1 MAFAI
6 SVFLLMPSLFFSALV
21 LAFPLAAASSSAA
34 GTSAPAGTALS
45 AAQAPRKPLV
55 IAPTVEGLLLCD
67 AAALD
72 KSVTSVE
79 AAQALCRKKKTNGA
93 AALERL
99 LDTLEPGG
107 AQGQVQVGYT
117 ITLQLLALYQ
127 RTPKGWEI
135 DTARID
141 EMLSLITQ
149 VPRPVVLYL
158 AADHFDSLGPIT
170 QELLQDPR
178 NLMQLA
184 GGKPLELGYFG
195 YRIVPYTLLTDA
207 SIPVNRYR
215 YEALSAVAQRVLAL
229 PQAARERIVAYT
241 LAGELHQMFPD
252 FENGMGAFQKVQ
264 TTDYSPA
271 SVTAFRRW
279 LQSRYHSIATFNAY
293 NGMNY
298 AAFEA
303 VPAPAKDIRSE
314 TLTSFGEHY
323 DAFAD
328 GTLPLSGWLW
338 DPQHTIAAL
347 DVYIDGKRIGPVDRD
362 LNRLDVYRA
371 VDDIDSANV
380 GFRHDLDFR
389 TLGPGRHRA
398 QIVAQA
404 QGKQRFSVAEVEF
417 TVVARDQS
425 PVSSA
430 KPASLAGLKNAK
442 QLPGVRFWLDLP
454 KPDQDVYFNPLAHDW
469 NTYRAVQVRQFL
481 AAFHHHAL
489 QAGLPADKLY
499 SHQIVPDVNS
509 SWNQNL
515 FAAGLTLA
523 ADVPWKQGLNLYGGA
538 TDSAWVRQFFAQR
551 KITDYGVPEFN
562 PQQWKRSGVHL
573 AALQSH
579 YDAGARFVSP
589 YYFSIIPERFKG
601 GEQSVNRMELEP
613 KNTKDGSD
621 RFYQAI
627 VEFAKR

>member
-1 MAFAI
+1 
-6 SVFLLMPSLFFSALV
+6 MPSLFFSV
-21 LAFPLAAASSSAA
+21 LALAFSLAAASASAA
-34 GTSAPAGTALS
+34 GTDASASDPFA
-45 AAQAPRKPLV
+45 AAQTPRNPLV

-72 KSVTSVE
+72 MGVTSLD

-93 AALERL
+93 AALARL

-127 RTPKGWEI
+127 RTPKGWAI

-141 EMLSLITQ
+141 EMLRLVTQ

-178 NLMQLA
+178 NLMQLP
-184 GGKPLELGYFG
+184 GGKALELGYFG

-207 SIPVNRYR
+207 AIPVNRYR

-252 FENGMGAFQKVQ
+252 FENGMGAFQNVQ

-271 SVTAFRRW
+271 SVAAFRRW
-279 LQSRYHSIATFNAY
+279 LQSRYQSIETFNAY
-293 NGMNY
+293 NRLNY
-298 AAFEA
+298 ASFDA
-303 VPAPAKDIRSE
+303 VPAPAKDIRRE
-314 TLTSFGEHY
+314 KLTSYGEHY
-323 DAFAD
+323 DAFAQ

-347 DVYIDGKRIGPVDRD
+347 DVYVDGKRIGPVDRG

-371 VDDIDSANV
+371 VDYIDSANV

-425 PVSSA
+425 PASNA
-430 KPASLAGLKNAK
+430 KPASLTGLKNAK

-454 KPDQDVYFNPLAHDW
+454 KPGQDVYFNPLVHDW

-481 AAFHHHAL
+481 EEFHRRAM

-551 KITDYGVPEFN
+551 KISDYGVPEFN

-601 GEQSVNRMELEP
+601 GEQSVNRMELGP
-613 KNTKDGSD
+613 KNNKDGSD

>member
-1 MAFAI
+1 
-6 SVFLLMPSLFFSALV
+6 MPSLLSSALT
-21 LAFPLAAASSSAA
+21 LAFLLAAGSASAA
-34 GTSAPAGTALS
+34 SATAPGDS
-45 AAQAPRKPLV
+45 PRAAVQAPRKPLT

-67 AAALD
+67 AAAQDVGVVSLD
-72 KSVTSVE
+72 
-79 AAQALCRKKKTNGA
+79 AAQALCRKQKANGA
-93 AALERL
+93 AALARL

-117 ITLQLLALYQ
+117 ITLQLLALY
-127 RTPKGWEI
+127 RYTPEGWAI

-141 EMLSLITQ
+141 EMLDLITQ

-158 AADHFDSLGPIT
+158 AADHFDSVGPLT

-184 GGKPLELGYFG
+184 DGKAPELGYFG

-207 SIPVNRYR
+207 AIPVNRYR
-215 YEALSAVAQRVLAL
+215 YEALRAVAQRVLAL

-252 FENGMGAFQKVQ
+252 FENGMGAFQNVQ

-271 SVTAFRRW
+271 SVAAFRRW
-279 LQSRYHSIATFNAY
+279 LQFRYHSIDTFNAY
-293 NGMNY
+293 NRLNY
-298 AAFEA
+298 ASFDV
-303 VPAPAKDIRSE
+303 VPAPAKDIRRD

-338 DPQHTIAAL
+338 DPQRTIAAL
-347 DVYIDGKRIGPVDRD
+347 DVYLDGRRVGPVDRG

-371 VDDIDSANV
+371 VDNIDSPNV

-389 TLGPGRHRA
+389 TLAPGRHRA

-404 QGKQRFSVAEVEF
+404 QGRQRYCVAEVEF

-425 PVSSA
+425 PVSRA
-430 KPASLAGLKNAK
+430 KPALLAGLKDAA
-442 QLPGVRFWLDLP
+442 QLPGVRLWLDLP
-454 KPDQDVYFNPLAHDW
+454 KARQDVYYNPLARDW
-469 NTYRAVQVRQFL
+469 NLYRAVQVRQFL
-481 AAFHHHAL
+481 EEFHRRAL

-509 SWNQNL
+509 SWNRNL
-515 FAAGLTLA
+515 FAAEATLA

>member
-1 MAFAI
+1 M
-6 SVFLLMPSLFFSALV
+6 
-21 LAFPLAAASSSAA
+21 
-34 GTSAPAGTALS
+34 
-45 AAQAPRKPLV
+45 
-55 IAPTVEGLLLCD
+55 LCD

-72 KSVTSVE
+72 LAVPSVE
-79 AAQALCRKKKTNGA
+79 AAQALCRTQKSNGA
-93 AALERL
+93 AALARL

-127 RTPKGWEI
+127 RTPEGWAI
-135 DTARID
+135 DMERID
-141 EMLSLITQ
+141 EMLRLITQ

-158 AADHFDSLGPIT
+158 AADHFDSVGPLT
-170 QELLQDPR
+170 QELLQDSR

-184 GGKPLELGYFG
+184 DGKALELGYFG

-215 YEALSAVAQRVLAL
+215 YAALRAVAQRVQAL
-229 PQAARERIVAYT
+229 PQATQERIVAYT

-252 FENGMGAFQKVQ
+252 FENGMGAFQDVR

-271 SVTAFRRW
+271 SVAAFRRW
-279 LQSRYHSIATFNAY
+279 LQTRYQGIETFNAY
-293 NGMNY
+293 NSLNY
-298 AAFEA
+298 ASFDA
-303 VPAPAKDIRSE
+303 VLAPAKDIRRD
-314 TLTSFGEHY
+314 TLTSFGDHY
-323 DAFAD
+323 DAFAG
-328 GTLPLSGWLW
+328 GTLALSGWLW
-338 DPQHTIAAL
+338 DPQQVISVL
-347 DVYIDGKRIGPVDRD
+347 EVYVDGRRIGPVERN

-371 VDDIDSANV
+371 VDHIDSPNV
-380 GFRHDLDFR
+380 GFRHELDFR
-389 TLGPGRHRA
+389 TLAPGRHRA

-404 QGKQRFSVAEVEF
+404 QGKLHSVAEVEF

-425 PVSSA
+425 RVSSA
-430 KPASLAGLKNAK
+430 KPAAVSGLKNAK
-442 QLPGVRFWLDLP
+442 SLPGVRFWLDLP
-454 KPDQDVYFNPLAHDW
+454 KAQQDVYFNPLAHDW

-481 AAFHHHAL
+481 EEFHKRAL

-499 SHQIVPDVNS
+499 SHQIVPGVNS
-509 SWNQNL
+509 TWNRNL
-515 FAAGLTLA
+515 FAAERTFA

-538 TDSAWVRQFFAQR
+538 TDSPWVRRFFAQR

-573 AALQSH
+573 SALHSH

-589 YYFSIIPERFKG
+589 YYFSLIPGRFKG
-601 GEQSVNRMELEP
+601 GEQGVNRMELGPE
-613 KNTKDGSD
+613 NTKDGSD